1 MSTTL
6 RMRCAAFLSKLQ
18 LDAIMRDGSP
28 VDDLIAF
35 VIAETGRK
43 ADAKLDQALPL
54 CLYFPTAADR
64 EEFIDAFLEAKPHW
78 TARKLP

>member
-1 MSTTL
+1 MSTL
-6 RMRCAAFLSKLQ
+6 RSRCANFLLNQDPMTRK
-18 LDAIMRDGSP
+18 GSP
-28 VDDLIAF
+28 LDDLIAF

-43 ADAKLDQALPL
+43 ADAKLDQSLPL

-64 EEFIDAFLEAKPHW
+64 EEFIDAFLEAKPHL